1 MDRGDFYR
9 GRAGGWL
16 VNERY
21 LSRFGEV
28 PLEQSRSGSWPF
40 DLTPERGWPGRPHK

>member
-1 MDRGDFYR
+1 MDRANFYR
-9 GRAGGWL
+9 GRVGGWL

-28 PLEQSRSGSWPF
+28 PLEQPRSGSWPF
-40 DLTPERGWPGRPHK
+40 DLTPERGWPSQPHK